1 MTRHLQSAI
10 CIIQRTR
17 SICAARVLRV
27 DEFFKNIQMR
37 RFDATSQPV
46 SNSSGKLSDFWND
59 PLQQIAS
66 QDDGGGFGWW
76 CCGCGHPLWQTIEKT
91 QKILFAKWK
100 FADVRRFTA
109 NSLHSQQRFD
119 FSLEGLR
126 TPCLRA
132 KMIQKW
138 AFFARNQ
145 GCDKLGIGEGRA
157 IVHESFFD
165 FEKFP
170 QPGGKA
176 ALQPTAFVAT
186 KPWRTP
192 RFGEVKR
199 KNRKWKMEAGSA
211 WRSLQ
216 A

>member
-1 MTRHLQSAI
+1 
-10 CIIQRTR
+10 
-17 SICAARVLRV
+17 
-27 DEFFKNIQMR
+27 
-37 RFDATSQPV
+37 
-46 SNSSGKLSDFWND
+46 
-59 PLQQIAS
+59 
-66 QDDGGGFGWW
+66 
-76 CCGCGHPLWQTIEKT
+76 
-91 QKILFAKWK
+91 
-100 FADVRRFTA
+100 
-109 NSLHSQQRFD
+109 
-119 FSLEGLR
+119 
-126 TPCLRA
+126 
-132 KMIQKW
+132 MIQKW